1 MEKFDEKIIEKI
13 VSQYEKLQDKSLLQR
28 EYAEHGNKN
37 TEGRSEYARDYARI
51 LYSSAFRRLQ
61 GKMQILGINSSAF
74 YRNRLTH
81 SLEVSQ
87 IARSLARI
95 LSHKCGK
102 EDEMYRDE
110 ELYLLDA
117 AALAH
122 DIGHPAFGHKGEK
135 VLEEIANKNKLR
147 FEGNAQNFR
156 VLRELDQHGS
166 SEKGHNLTYR
176 TLLAINKY
184 LQYENEVDEKNKL
197 VKKFMYQT
205 DFEFLNRFRNKH
217 QLNTRTLDV
226 QIIELAD
233 DIAYAVH
240 DLEDGLS
247 QGVFNIDELIF
258 EIKNYKLN
266 TENSFSNNQ
275 IDEAIGLFS
284 QYIEDVKKDIKAN
297 NLQQYSHIF
306 RKKLISLLTDR
317 LIRSVTYSET
327 NNELTLDNYH
337 NVLCK
342 VLAKTIFV
350 CITRNSQVATYEKKG
365 EIVIKTLFNI
375 YANKDINQKYM
386 LLPPDY
392 RPNTDHSED
401 VAQCCIDYIAG
412 MMDTYA
418 IAEFTRLTGISFDN
432 INISKIPDILDL
444 NKAIE
449 DKGDKCCY
457 SNRGYSNN
465 SKSDK

>member
-1 MEKFDEKIIEKI
+1 MEKFNEIIVEKI

-28 EYAEHGNKN
+28 EYDEDRNN
-37 TEGRSEYARDYARI
+37 NIEGRSEYARDYARI

-61 GKMQILGINSSAF
+61 GKMQILGINSTAF

-102 EDEMYRDE
+102 ENKMYRDE

-135 VLEEIANKNKLR
+135 VLEEIANKYKLR

-156 VLRELDQHGS
+156 VLRKLDQHGS
-166 SEKGHNLTYR
+166 SEMGLNLTYR

-184 LQYENEVDEKNKL
+184 LNYENAVDRENKL
-197 VKKFMYQT
+197 VKKFMFQA
-205 DFEFLNRFRNKH
+205 DFEFLNKFRNEH

-240 DLEDGLS
+240 DLEDGLA

-258 EIKNYKLN
+258 EIKNYKSYPK
-266 TENSFSNNQ
+266 NSFSDNQ
-275 IDEAIGLFS
+275 INDAINLFRK
-284 QYIEDVKKDIKAN
+284 YIEIVQNDIKAS
-297 NLQQYSHIF
+297 NLQQYSHLF
-306 RKKLISLLTDR
+306 RKKLISLLTDKF
-317 LIRSVTYSET
+317 IRSITYSET
-327 NNELTLDNYH
+327 NNELTLDDSHY
-337 NVLCK
+337 VLCK
-342 VLAKTIFV
+342 VLAKTIYV
-350 CITRNSQVATYEKKG
+350 CITRNSQVATYEKRG

-375 YANKDINQKYM
+375 YADKDINQAFM

-392 RPNTDHSED
+392 RPNNNDD
-401 VAQCCIDYIAG
+401 VKKIAQCCIDYIAG

-418 IAEFTRLTGISFDN
+418 IAEFTRLTGLEFDQ
-432 INISKIPDILDL
+432 INISKIPNTLVNTETKNHQLWEVDL
-444 NKAIE
+444 
-449 DKGDKCCY
+449 KCAVQTV
-457 SNRGYSNN
+457 NHI
-465 SKSDK
+465 

>member
-1 MEKFDEKIIEKI
+1 MPSR
-13 VSQYEKLQDKSLLQR
+13 VSKASPFSLRACL
-28 EYAEHGNKN
+28 NL
-37 TEGRSEYARDYARI
+37 

-61 GKMQILGINSSAF
+61 GKMQILGINSTAF

-95 LSHKCGK
+95 LSHKCDK
-102 EDEMYRDE
+102 EKAMYRDE

-135 VLEEIANKNKLR
+135 VLEEIANKCKLR

-156 VLRELDQHGS
+156 VLRKLDQHGS
-166 SEKGHNLTYR
+166 SEMGLNLTYR

-197 VKKFMYQT
+197 VKKFMYQS
-205 DFEFLNRFRNKH
+205 DFEFLNKFRIKH

-240 DLEDGLS
+240 DLEDGLA
-247 QGVFNIDELIF
+247 QGVFNTEELIY
-258 EIKNYKLN
+258 EIKNYKSNQKN
-266 TENSFSNNQ
+266 TFSSNQ
-275 IDEAIGLFS
+275 IDDAIGLFG
-284 QYIEDVKKDIKAN
+284 QYIEDAKKDIKAN

-306 RKKLISLLTDR
+306 RKKLISFLTDR

-327 NNELTLDNYH
+327 NNELTLDNSHY
-337 NVLCK
+337 VLCK

-350 CITRNSQVATYEKKG
+350 CITRDSQVATYEKKG
-365 EIVIKTLFNI
+365 EVVIKTLFNI
-375 YANKDINQKYM
+375 YADKNINQEYM

-392 RPNTDHSED
+392 RPNNTNNVQEI
-401 VAQCCIDYIAG
+401 AQCCIDYIAG

-418 IAEFTRLTGISFDN
+418 IAEYTRLTGKRFDD
-432 INISKIPDILDL
+432 INMLEMPEILDL
-444 NKAIE
+444 
-449 DKGDKCCY
+449 
-457 SNRGYSNN
+457 
-465 SKSDK
+465 

>member
-1 MEKFDEKIIEKI
+1 MEKFNEIIVEKI

-28 EYAEHGNKN
+28 EYDEDRNN
-37 TEGRSEYARDYARI
+37 NIEGRSEYARDYARI

-61 GKMQILGINSSAF
+61 GKMQILGINSTAF

-87 IARSLARI
+87 IARSIARI
-95 LSHKCGK
+95 LSHKCSK
-102 EDEMYRDE
+102 ENEMYRDE

-135 VLEEIANKNKLR
+135 VLEEIANKFELR

-156 VLRELDQHGS
+156 VLRKLDQHGS
-166 SEKGHNLTYR
+166 SEMGLNLTYR

-184 LQYENEVDEKNKL
+184 LNYENAVDRENKL
-197 VKKFMYQT
+197 VKKFMYQA
-205 DFEFLNRFRNKH
+205 DFEFLNKFRKEY

-240 DLEDGLS
+240 DLEDGLA

-258 EIKNYKLN
+258 EIKNYKSYPK
-266 TENSFSNNQ
+266 NSFSDNQ
-275 IDEAIGLFS
+275 INDAINLFRK
-284 QYIEDVKKDIKAN
+284 YIEIVQNDIKAS
-297 NLQQYSHIF
+297 NLQQYSHLF
-306 RKKLISLLTDR
+306 RKKLISLLTDKF
-317 LIRSVTYSET
+317 IRSITYSET
-327 NNELTLDNYH
+327 NNELTLDDSHY
-337 NVLCK
+337 VLCK
-342 VLAKTIFV
+342 VLAKTIYV
-350 CITRNSQVATYEKKG
+350 CITRNSQVATYEKRG

-375 YANKDINQKYM
+375 YADKDINQAYM

-392 RPNTDHSED
+392 RPNNNDD
-401 VAQCCIDYIAG
+401 VKKIAQCCIDYIAG

-418 IAEFTRLTGISFDN
+418 IAEFTRLTGLEFDQ
-432 INISKIPDILDL
+432 INISKIPNTLVITETKKHQLWEIDL
-444 NKAIE
+444 
-449 DKGDKCCY
+449 KCAVQTV
-457 SNRGYSNN
+457 NHI
-465 SKSDK
+465 